1 MSFWTGEF
9 HVGFEGS
16 FGSRHLTARTLTS
29 RHINNLV
36 CLEGIVTKVSLVRPK
51 VMTSVHYCPA
61 TSKTMERNYSDMT
74 SIDAYPSTAAYPTQ
88 VLPVDH
94 TAYWYYPQCR
104 L

>member
-1 MSFWTGEF
+1 M
-9 HVGFEGS
+9 
-16 FGSRHLTARTLTS
+16 TARTLTS

-88 VLPVDH
+88 ARANLGNH
-94 TAYWYYPQCR
+94 TFVQA
-104 L
+104 